1 MRARHRPCER
11 HGLHI
16 RKAFFPILPS
26 SADSLEEGQAVALR
40 PASPLM
46 HIEAF
51 LEALTTANQ
60 DGRVIVNRQGNP
72 LLVTKGPSL
81 EVLCHAAWF
90 CV

>member
-1 MRARHRPCER
+1 MDSID
-11 HGLHI
+11 I
-16 RKAFFPILPS
+16 RKALFPILPS

-51 LEALTTANQ
+51 LAALTTANQ

-72 LLVTKGPSL
+72 LLVAKGPSL
-81 EVLCHAAWF
+81 KGLYRTA
-90 CV
+90 